1 MDAGGDRILGLLVRC
16 RFDSG
21 ELNMFTGHGEVEW
34 EGVTYLGAAGQMLQI
49 GETQETS
56 GGEMPGLTLT
66 LSGLD
71 PEVVA
76 LAELEEFQRRRVT
89 VLLALFGPEGQIET
103 ADVLWDGLADTLDSD
118 DGPEAATATLAC
130 EERAMD
136 LGRKRPFYY
145 LPEDQQRRFPGDR
158 LFDLVQA
165 IQNRED
171 IWGK

>member
-1 MDAGGDRILGLLVRC
+1 MDASGDRILGLLVQC

-21 ELNMFTGHGEVEW
+21 ELNMFTGHGTVAW
-34 EGVTYLGAAGQMLQI
+34 EGATYLGAAGQMLRI
-49 GETQETS
+49 GEAQETS

-89 VLLALFGPEGQIET
+89 LRLALFDPEGRIEA

-118 DGPEAATATLAC
+118 DGPDTATATLAC

-158 LFDLVQA
+158 FFDLVQA

-171 IWGK
+171 TWGR